1 MGVMPNIRQIIRFS
15 KRIGRRETGPR
26 REIVRGGGGASV
38 PPHALPI
45 GNRSGGKSD
54 DPSKKRRS
62 VNNLTINFYIC
73 MIVHH
78 KLT

>member
-1 MGVMPNIRQIIRFS
+1 MGVVLNIRQIIRFS

-26 REIVRGGGGASV
+26 REIAGGGGTSV

-73 MIVHH
+73 VIVHH